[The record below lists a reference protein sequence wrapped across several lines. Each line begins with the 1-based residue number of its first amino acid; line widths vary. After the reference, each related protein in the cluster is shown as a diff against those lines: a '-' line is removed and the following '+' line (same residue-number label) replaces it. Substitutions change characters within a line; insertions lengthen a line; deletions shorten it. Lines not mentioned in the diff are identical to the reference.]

1 MEIVR
6 LRALRGPNL
15 WGRHTM
21 IEALINCTEDE
32 CQITNLAGFET
43 RLRSRFPQ
51 MGPLVAGGHNEPLT
65 LAHALEVVAL
75 GLQAAI
81 SASPISS
88 TYRWGRSRPGSVTV

>member
-43 RLRSRFPQ
+43 RLRARFPQ

-65 LAHALEVVAL
+65 LAHALMARE
-75 GLQAAI
+75 GL
-81 SASPISS
+81 P
-88 TYRWGRSRPGSVTV
+88 VTLLSGHG